1 MLVAE
6 VPHKT
11 PLIAVVHSLL
21 EYNKVGGTTIHK
33 ALHLSSRKKLQLDAN
48 GKTLA
53 SLRVAFRDV
62 QIVLVDEKSLIHL
75 EMLQWMDERL
85 KQAKDND
92 QWFGGIH
99 VVTWRC
105 ANRAKSRL
113 SEKQT
118 NRIA

>member
-21 EYNKVGGTTIHK
+21 PTKVEYNKVGGTTIHK
-33 ALHLSSRKKLQLDAN
+33 ALHLSSRKTLQLDAN

-75 EMLQWMDERL
+75 EMLQWMDTS
-85 KQAKDND
+85 A
-92 QWFGGIH
+92 
-99 VVTWRC
+99 
-105 ANRAKSRL
+105 
-113 SEKQT
+113 
-118 NRIA
+118 